1 MAKPPSRLLVTA
13 FEPFAPPGKPLRAGN
28 ASEDVIRAFEDRSRG
43 RCDLLVLPVDPTCEV
58 RLARALNR
66 DPSAVVA
73 MGEAALPGT
82 WDTNVEV
89 RAWDRPVIQSRS
101 AGVPSRSVPSRSVP
115 SRAAGPP
122 GASPSEAFFSSSFAA
137 GLQLLPGM
145 EREERIGSYWCNR
158 AYYRVLEWCLRFE
171 RPAAFLHLRVDGDRG
186 RQGVHLEHA
195 VKEAEKAVRSAG
207 VS

>member
-13 FEPFAPPGKPLRAGN
+13 FEPFAPPGKPLRPGN

-73 MGEAALPGT
+73 MGEAGLPGA

-89 RAWDRPVIQSRS
+89 RAWDRPI
-101 AGVPSRSVPSRSVP
+101 VPSRT
-115 SRAAGPP
+115 AGPP
-122 GASPSEAFFSSSFAA
+122 GASPSEAFFSSPFAA
-137 GLQLLPGM
+137 GLPLLPGM
-145 EREERIGSYWCNR
+145 EREERIGSFWCNR
-158 AYYRVLEWCLRFE
+158 AYYRILEWCLRFE

-195 VKEAEKAVRSAG
+195 VREAEKAVRSAG
-207 VS
+207 VR